1 MLTLEV
7 SLSALSSTASHV
19 RTVERWRIT
28 VTGLERTQM
37 DFVAPSCL
45 RRAGTPT

>member
-7 SLSALSSTASHV
+7 SLSALSSKASHA
-19 RTVERWRIT
+19 RTVGRWRII

-37 DFVAPSCL
+37 DFVARSCL
-45 RRAGTPT
+45 RHAGTLT

>member
-7 SLSALSSTASHV
+7 SLSALSSKAFHA
-19 RTVERWRIT
+19 RTVERWRIN
-28 VTGLERTQM
+28 VTGLEGMRM
-37 DFVAPSCL
+37 DFVAPLCL

>member
-7 SLSALSSTASHV
+7 SLSALSSKASHV
-19 RTVERWRIT
+19 RTVERWRIN

-45 RRAGTPT
+45 RRAGMPT

>member
-7 SLSALSSTASHV
+7 SLSALSSKASRA
-19 RTVERWRIT
+19 RTVERWRDN
-28 VTGLERTQM
+28 VTGLERTRM

-45 RRAGTPT
+45 RRAGTLT

>member
-7 SLSALSSTASHV
+7 SLSALSSKASHA
-19 RTVERWRIT
+19 RTVERWRIN
-28 VTGLERTQM
+28 VTGLERTRM
-37 DFVAPSCL
+37 DFVEPSCL